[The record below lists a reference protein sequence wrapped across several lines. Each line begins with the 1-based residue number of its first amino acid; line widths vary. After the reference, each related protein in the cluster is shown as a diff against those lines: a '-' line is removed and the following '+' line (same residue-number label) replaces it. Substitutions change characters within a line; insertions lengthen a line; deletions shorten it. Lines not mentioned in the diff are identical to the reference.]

1 MKGEKTMENMKYGVD
16 YIYEKHG
23 KLAIEKEILV
33 DQAAYWKNCYEDA
46 KKTADEAKAVL
57 QKAVDEKEAEMQER
71 VNFWFNA
78 AEKRQ
83 EEIGKLKCEV
93 DFLRERLAERDLAIE
108 RLCRECIESVE
119 GGEGQMGDD
128 F

>member
-23 KLAIEKEILV
+23 KLAIEKEILM

-46 KKTADEAKAVL
+46 KKTADEAKAAL
-57 QKAVDEKEAEMQER
+57 QKAVDEKEEAMQER
-71 VNFWFNA
+71 VNFWFDK

-83 EEIGKLKCEV
+83 EEIKKAEAMARAKAKNDKKSGKKN
-93 DFLRERLAERDLAIE
+93 D
-108 RLCRECIESVE
+108 VE
-119 GGEGQMGDD
+119 
-128 F
+128 

>member
-16 YIYEKHG
+16 YICEKHG
-23 KLAIEKEILV
+23 KLAIEKEILM

-46 KKTADEAKAVL
+46 KKTADEAKAAL
-57 QKAVDEKEAEMQER
+57 QKAVDEKEEAMQER
-71 VNFWFNA
+71 VNFWFDI

-83 EEIGKLKCEV
+83 GEIDKLTCEV
-93 DFLRERLAERDLAIE
+93 EFLKEQLDKRDRTIVEITTGAADRED
-108 RLCRECIESVE
+108 
-119 GGEGQMGDD
+119 QMGDD

>member
-1 MKGEKTMENMKYGVD
+1 MENMKYGVD

-46 KKTADEAKAVL
+46 KKTADEAKAAL
-57 QKAVDEKEAEMQER
+57 QKAVGEKEAEMQER
-71 VNFWFNA
+71 VNFWFDM
-78 AEKRQ
+78 AEKRGN
-83 EEIGKLKCEV
+83 EIEKLVGE
-93 DFLRERLAERDLAIE
+93 IE
-108 RLCRECIESVE
+108 RLEEQLYEKDQVIERLGCECIE
-119 GGEGQMGDD
+119 GAADGEDQMGDD